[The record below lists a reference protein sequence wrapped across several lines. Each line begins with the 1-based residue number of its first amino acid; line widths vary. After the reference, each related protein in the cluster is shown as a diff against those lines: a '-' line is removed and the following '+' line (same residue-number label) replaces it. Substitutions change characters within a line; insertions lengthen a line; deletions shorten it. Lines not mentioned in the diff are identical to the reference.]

1 MKPLERDNLLE
12 TGNVLEA
19 GNVMETGNL
28 LEVDD
33 VRLEV
38 PHRSGDRPLLRG
50 VSLTVAPGEAVGL
63 VGESG
68 SGKSMTLRTVL
79 RTEPAGA
86 RVTGRVLLDGADVR
100 GLDAAALRRLRA
112 DAIAMISQD
121 PRAALNP
128 VLRVSRFLIEGLC
141 DARGESRSAAERRA
155 RDLLAQV
162 GIADVDRCMNSY
174 PHQLSGGMLQRVVI
188 AAAVAGSPRLLLAD
202 EPTTALDVT
211 TQSEVMVILDEQ
223 RREHGMA
230 MLFVTHDLEL
240 ASAVCDRIAVM
251 YAGEIV
257 EIGTPAQLH
266 SAPRHPYTRLL
277 LDSRPSLTATTP
289 VLPVIPGRPIAAY
302 EVTAGCAFADRCP
315 WVAPRCRDGTVAL
328 VGAEGGGTIGDG
340 SGHEGDRRAV
350 RCHRSDELAGELAR
364 TTKSEVTA

>member
-1 MKPLERDNLLE
+1 MSLPERTRLLDRASLLE
-12 TGNVLEA
+12 L
-19 GNVMETGNL
+19 
-28 LEVDD
+28 DD
-33 VRLEV
+33 VRLEL
-38 PHRSGDRPLLRG
+38 PHPTGDRPLLRG

-86 RVTGRVLLDGADVR
+86 RVTGRVLLDGTDVR
-100 GLDAAALRRLRA
+100 RLDATALRRLRA
-112 DAIAMISQD
+112 HDLAMISQD

-128 VLRVSRFLIEGLC
+128 VLRVARFLVEGLC
-141 DARGESRSAAERRA
+141 DARGESRSVADRRA

-162 GIADVDRCMNSY
+162 GIADVDGCMNSY

-211 TQSEVMVILDEQ
+211 TQSEVMAILDEQ
-223 RREHGMA
+223 RREYGMA

-240 ASAVCDRIAVM
+240 ASAVCNRIAVL

-266 SAPRHPYTRLL
+266 SSPRHPYTRLL
-277 LDSRPSLTATTP
+277 LDSRPSLTATTA

-302 EVTAGCAFADRCP
+302 EVEAGCAFAARCP
-315 WVAPRCRDGTVAL
+315 WAAAQCRDGEVPLA
-328 VGAEGGGTIGDG
+328 GGDG
-340 SGHEGDRRAV
+340 SAV

-364 TTKSEVTA
+364 TTGSEATA

>member
-1 MKPLERDNLLE
+1 VSIRDRDNLQE
-12 TGNVLEA
+12 RDS
-19 GNVMETGNL
+19 L
-28 LEVDD
+28 LELDD
-33 VRLEV
+33 VRLDL
-38 PHRSGDRPLLRG
+38 PHRGGDRPLLRG
-50 VSLTVAPGEAVGL
+50 VTLRVAPGEALGL

-100 GLDAAALRRLRA
+100 RLDATALRRLRA
-112 DAIAMISQD
+112 EALAMISQD

-128 VLRVSRFLIEGLC
+128 VLRVGRFLVEGLC
-141 DARGESRSAAERRA
+141 DARGESRSVADRRA

-162 GIADVDRCMNSY
+162 GIADVDRCMDSY

-211 TQSEVMVILDEQ
+211 TQSEVMAILDEQ
-223 RREHGMA
+223 RREYGMA

-240 ASAVCDRIAVM
+240 ASAVCDRIAVL

-266 SAPRHPYTRLL
+266 SSPRHPYTRLL
-277 LDSRPSLTATTP
+277 LDSRPSLTATAP
-289 VLPVIPGRPIAAY
+289 MLPVIPGRPIAAY
-302 EVTAGCAFADRCP
+302 EVGAGCAFAARCP
-315 WVAPRCRDGTVAL
+315 WAVPRCRDGAVAL
-328 VGAEGGGTIGDG
+328 VDSGD
-340 SGHEGDRRAV
+340 SAV
-350 RCHRSDELAGELAR
+350 RCHRSDELVGELAR
-364 TTKSEVTA
+364 TTGSEATA